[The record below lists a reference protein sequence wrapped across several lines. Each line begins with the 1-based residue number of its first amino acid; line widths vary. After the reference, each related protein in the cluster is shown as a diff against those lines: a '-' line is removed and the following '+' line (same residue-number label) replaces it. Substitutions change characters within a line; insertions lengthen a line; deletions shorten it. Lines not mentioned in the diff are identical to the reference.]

1 MSAYDKRVLSSNVS
15 DKLKRKIIDGEWK
28 VNEQIP
34 TEQELAEELMV
45 SRTTIREAIKILASQ
60 NIVRIDRGKGTFVAE
75 TPGVIQDPL
84 GFEFI
89 QEERLIKDLCDY
101 RVAIEPCVC
110 EIAAEKATES
120 QLQKMEEMVLIMEQL
135 EKELLV
141 GEAKNPIVD
150 ELAELDAE
158 FHTLLY
164 YMTQNIVFERMIPIV
179 NYMVFENYLTKL
191 YRSRKQRLEASK
203 THKSLYEAIK
213 NRDKKEAYARCKS
226 HMEIMRDDICKE
238 LLK

>member
-110 EIAAEKATES
+110 EIAA
-120 QLQKMEEMVLIMEQL
+120 
-135 EKELLV
+135 
-141 GEAKNPIVD
+141 
-150 ELAELDAE
+150 
-158 FHTLLY
+158 
-164 YMTQNIVFERMIPIV
+164 
-179 NYMVFENYLTKL
+179 
-191 YRSRKQRLEASK
+191 
-203 THKSLYEAIK
+203 
-213 NRDKKEAYARCKS
+213 
-226 HMEIMRDDICKE
+226 
-238 LLK
+238 